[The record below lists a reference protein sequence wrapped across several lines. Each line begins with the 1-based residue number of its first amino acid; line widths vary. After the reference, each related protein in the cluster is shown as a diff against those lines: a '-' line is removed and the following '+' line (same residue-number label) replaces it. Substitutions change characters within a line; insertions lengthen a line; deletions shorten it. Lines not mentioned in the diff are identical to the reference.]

1 MTKDIKKRS
10 EVLEEFKWKISD
22 LCESDEKW
30 ESLFSEAMA
39 EIKKIGEYKGKIQD
53 KNNYKNF
60 AETLLNCLKAKDKAG
75 IITETVYVY
84 ANLRANE
91 DSGNSKYQAMS
102 GRADT
107 LIVAFSSES
116 AFI

>member
-39 EIKKIGEYKGKIQD
+39 KIKKIGEYKGKIKD
-53 KNNYKNF
+53 KNN
-60 AETLLNCLKAKDKAG
+60 
-75 IITETVYVY
+75 
-84 ANLRANE
+84 
-91 DSGNSKYQAMS
+91 
-102 GRADT
+102 
-107 LIVAFSSES
+107 
-116 AFI
+116 